1 MPSTEFKLKIL
12 TLNTSK
18 LLASSFNTLSSDSPE
33 LVDKLNDRSLT
44 LILAIIFEL
53 FLLKKDKE
61 YPIIDIN
68 NNIIVTINIY
78 IYIFYYSL
86 SF

>member
-1 MPSTEFKLKIL
+1 MTSTEFKLKIL

-18 LLASSFNTLSSDSPE
+18 LLAASFNTLSSNLPE
-33 LVDKLNDRSLT
+33 LVVKLN
-44 LILAIIFEL
+44 
-53 FLLKKDKE
+53 DKE

-78 IYIFYYSL
+78 IYIFY
-86 SF
+86 

>member
-1 MPSTEFKLKIL
+1 MTSTEFKLKIL

-18 LLASSFNTLSSDSPE
+18 LLAANFNTLSSNSPE
-33 LVDKLNDRSLT
+33 LVVKLN
-44 LILAIIFEL
+44 
-53 FLLKKDKE
+53 DKE

-78 IYIFYYSL
+78 IYIFY
-86 SF
+86 

>member
-1 MPSTEFKLKIL
+1 MTSTEFKLKIL

-18 LLASSFNTLSSDSPE
+18 KLIAASFNTLTSNSPE
-33 LVDKLNDRSLT
+33 LVVKLN
-44 LILAIIFEL
+44 
-53 FLLKKDKE
+53 DKE

-78 IYIFYYSL
+78 IYIFY
-86 SF
+86 

>member
-1 MPSTEFKLKIL
+1 MTSTEFKLKIL

-18 LLASSFNTLSSDSPE
+18 LLAASFNTLSSNSPE
-33 LVDKLNDRSLT
+33 LVVKLN
-44 LILAIIFEL
+44 
-53 FLLKKDKE
+53 DKE

-78 IYIFYYSL
+78 IYIFY
-86 SF
+86 